1 MPKVKR
7 VVAALDL
14 PPRIA
19 HKKTIESFKA
29 AADRWNAKL
38 LWIRKPLH
46 RCHPFWQKL
55 MVCRH
60 VINTVGQCHLL
71 QLDTDM
77 LIRDDCPS
85 PFEMAS
91 KDQIGIV
98 AGRQGIFGNLGKTS
112 WAHRAHSIWAK
123 QLKTKAAPP
132 WAHPN
137 GGLYLYHTEVFA
149 DFFDEI
155 AAKGP
160 SANFDKR
167 FGCDETIVINHLWD
181 KCQSRIKYL
190 PGEYNTLLHHNPH
203 LCEHRAMQ
211 TYVYHFVGG
220 TKRYL
225 PKVWWKRGKNPAQ
238 PIGSG
243 KHAQVVYDLLRA
255 ADGPMNKG
263 VEVGVFHGSTAANLL
278 ALMPDLQLYGVDP
291 WATYESDSE
300 QSRPDHVQQ
309 ISDTQT
315 LHWGLPIALRTL
327 GVNARRWYPIRLPSV
342 QAAHCFED
350 GELDFVFIDG
360 EHSYEAAKADI
371 ETWWPKVRSGGI
383 LMGHDYDR
391 QRFPGVCRAVDEFA
405 QSKQARII
413 RAGHSVWAIEIYP
426 AGIRKT

>member
-1 MPKVKR
+1 
-7 VVAALDL
+7 
-14 PPRIA
+14 
-19 HKKTIESFKA
+19 
-29 AADRWNAKL
+29 
-38 LWIRKPLH
+38 
-46 RCHPFWQKL
+46 
-55 MVCRH
+55 
-60 VINTVGQCHLL
+60 
-71 QLDTDM
+71 
-77 LIRDDCPS
+77 
-85 PFEMAS
+85 
-91 KDQIGIV
+91 
-98 AGRQGIFGNLGKTS
+98 
-112 WAHRAHSIWAK
+112 
-123 QLKTKAAPP
+123 
-132 WAHPN
+132 
-137 GGLYLYHTEVFA
+137 
-149 DFFDEI
+149 
-155 AAKGP
+155 
-160 SANFDKR
+160 
-167 FGCDETIVINHLWD
+167 
-181 KCQSRIKYL
+181 
-190 PGEYNTLLHHNPH
+190 
-203 LCEHRAMQ
+203 MQ

-291 WATYESDSE
+291 WATYESDAE

-327 GVNARRWYPIRLPSV
+327 GVNLRRWHPIRLSSV
-342 QAAHCFED
+342 KAAGCFED